1 MVLFTRPMATLIPP
15 AVIESIENYG
25 EKLGA
30 AALASHRRSDPLWFL
45 RTVSKIL
52 LQKPPQKGAGRL

>member
-15 AVIESIENYG
+15 TDIESTENYG

-30 AALASHRRSDPLWFL
+30 AALASHRIVIEGLTLYGFL
-45 RTVSKIL
+45 IY
-52 LQKPPQKGAGRL
+52 

>member
-1 MVLFTRPMATLIPP
+1 MARSWALRRLL
-15 AVIESIENYG
+15 VIEGLTLYG
-25 EKLGA
+25 FVDTVLV
-30 AALASHRRSDPLWFL
+30 L